1 MRHRARYISQLTDK
15 PAEFADIFIARR
27 QAAASEHNNTA
38 AGTDR
43 LAWCTRAS
51 TACNNSAAQL
61 IDQPAPV
68 NDKCTEQPDINTRS
82 KHSSY
87 SNSGWN
93 SHLPGKEA
101 VSFLHLFLFIF
112 FKRSG

>member
-43 LAWCTRAS
+43 LGCCTHAS
-51 TACNNSAAQL
+51 TNATIAQL
-61 IDQPAPV
+61 
-68 NDKCTEQPDINTRS
+68 NSLINQHQSTINAQ
-82 KHSSY
+82 
-87 SNSGWN
+87 NSQISILVASIVVIAIVAGIAIY
-93 SHLPGKEA
+93 LVRKQ
-101 VSFLHLFLFIF
+101 
-112 FKRSG
+112 